1 VPLRPRPRALTRFA
15 IVVAVPVGA
24 LAAPAAAAR
33 TIEAKPLGKAVG
45 AAVTAAY
52 PDLPVTRVRCPRKV
66 KAKPGTL
73 ARCSVRAGAFD
84 LQLQVT
90 VVDARGNVTIAST
103 QAVIP
108 KGAVEAFVGENV
120 TLPATVDCGPAPYVV
135 RLPGETFTCTA
146 KFADGTGQQATLTV
160 IDALGNVTITSVG
173 NAP

>member
-1 VPLRPRPRALTRFA
+1 MIARLA
-15 IVVAVPVGA
+15 VVVVVTVGA

-120 TLPATVDCGPAPYVV
+120 TLPAKVDCGPAPYVV